1 MKGKTQGLP
10 EAGPDSARHSPGMG
24 LGVVEE
30 SVSVIIVEMLDKT
43 QEERSSLSPDYEAGR
58 RPVVF

>member
-10 EAGPDSARHSPGMG
+10 EAGPDSARHSPGVG

-30 SVSVIIVEMLDKT
+30 SVV
-43 QEERSSLSPDYEAGR
+43 EAGVI
-58 RPVVF
+58 VVEVVDEDC

>member
-10 EAGPDSARHSPGMG
+10 EAGPDSARHSPGVG

-30 SVSVIIVEMLDKT
+30 RVV
-43 QEERSSLSPDYEAGR
+43 EAG
-58 RPVVF
+58 VVVVEVVDEDC

>member
-10 EAGPDSARHSPGMG
+10 EAGPVSARHSPGVG

-30 SVSVIIVEMLDKT
+30 RVV
-43 QEERSSLSPDYEAGR
+43 EAGVI
-58 RPVVF
+58 VVEVVDEDC

>member
-30 SVSVIIVEMLDKT
+30 RVVKAGVVVVE
-43 QEERSSLSPDYEAGR
+43 
-58 RPVVF
+58 VVDEDC

>member
-10 EAGPDSARHSPGMG
+10 EAGPDSARHSPGVG

-30 SVSVIIVEMLDKT
+30 RVV
-43 QEERSSLSPDYEAGR
+43 EAGVI
-58 RPVVF
+58 VVVEVVDEDC